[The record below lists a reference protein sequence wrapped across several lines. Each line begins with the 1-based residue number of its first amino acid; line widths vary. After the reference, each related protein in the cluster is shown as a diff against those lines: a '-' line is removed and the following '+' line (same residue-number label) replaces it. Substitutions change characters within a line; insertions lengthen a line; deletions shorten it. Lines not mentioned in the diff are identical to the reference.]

1 MTKLHVETQG
11 AAQVEAKGP
20 GVPGSV
26 SAHTFRGGLY
36 LDVLLLL
43 NRHDVG
49 GEERGD
55 KADQQ
60 ASRCGVE
67 RKDDSDPAS
76 LIDSQARGT
85 DEQRRARR
93 LAERAEEIRA
103 HARHV
108 TDVVAHV
115 VSNHAGVQ
123 GRVLVCIT
131 AVNP

>member
-1 MTKLHVETQG
+1 M
-11 AAQVEAKGP
+11 EAECP
-20 GVPGSV
+20 GVPERQRI
-26 SAHTFRGGLY
+26 TCRGGLY
-36 LDVLLLL
+36 LDVLFLL

-55 KADQQ
+55 KADTQ
-60 ASRCGVE
+60 ASRGGVE
-67 RKDDSDPAS
+67 REDDSDPAS
-76 LIDSQARGT
+76 LVDSEAGGA
-85 DEQRRARR
+85 DEQRRAGR

-108 TDVVAHV
+108 TDVVADV
-115 VSNHAGVQ
+115 VSNHTGVQ